1 MMRKLVFMILC
12 LAFCRSVQAQVS
24 GVGQLGCTNTPISV
38 AAINSGTATGAVY
51 TSPFLACTS
60 IEIVL
65 DQTTTITGGAL
76 TFQEDAGDGNFVT
89 MDSWRLVDPTTT
101 PFATIG
107 NPYSFVA
114 STNKQFLIMAY
125 GLARIRLNLTSA
137 LTGTG
142 AVTPFVIPTYY
153 MLPLAFQAT
162 NSNLNVSATFPS
174 AQPVSG
180 TVAANQGTAAA
191 STAGW
196 PVTGGN
202 LAETTA
208 AWTSATGSN
217 TTLRLT
223 ITGYNS
229 VEVFFN
235 QTTTLTGGVA
245 TFEAS
250 DTTAFT
256 NAYPVQCSQ
265 ANNFITG
272 STYTFVASTN
282 QAYDCDVS
290 GMVAFQVR
298 LSTTISGTG
307 TVNVG
312 ITGNAM
318 GTVPEVAVGGTVTAN
333 AGTGI
338 FQVSPTTAANTATN
352 PFFDRPTDGTNPMG
366 LMSNFGTA
374 PGAVSSLNVNANIF
388 SAGLAITSG
397 APLFTTDSADGSVSP
412 GAAGTKSMLGGCLF
426 NATLPTPANG
436 QQVAFQC
443 DQFGRLI
450 TSPQTTT
457 SFAQA
462 LVAQV
467 PGTNVFA
474 RAVVAGTFGRP
485 VTSTGDAIDVNVKY
499 APALPQPSSSS
510 QNALTPFRNAAVTA
524 AQIVKSSPGNLYAW
538 MVYNPNASACF
549 LDFFNTTAPTLGT
562 TVPVWTISLPATS
575 AANVAPG
582 QFAFANFSTA
592 ISVAAVTATGGAS
605 TCGTGAVV
613 SLDIQ

>member
-1 MMRKLVFMILC
+1 MMRKLVFMVLC
-12 LAFCRSVQAQVS
+12 LAFCGSVRAQVS
-24 GVGQLGCTNTPISV
+24 GVGQLGCTNTPISI
-38 AAINSGTATGAVY
+38 AAINSSTSTGAVF

-89 MDSWRLVDPTTT
+89 LDSWRLVDPTTP
-101 PFATIG
+101 PFATIA

-114 STNKQFLIMAY
+114 STNKQFLILAY

-153 MLPLAFQAT
+153 MLPLDFQAI

-174 AQPVSG
+174 AQPVS
-180 TVAANQGTAAA
+180 QGAPGIT
-191 STAGW
+191 TTGW
-196 PVTGGN
+196 PVIGGN
-202 LAETTA
+202 LAEVTA
-208 AWTSATGSN
+208 AWTSGTGAN
-217 TTLRLT
+217 TTLSET

-250 DTTAFT
+250 DTTGFT
-256 NAYPVQCSQ
+256 NAYPVLCAS
-265 ANNFITG
+265 ANANASGT
-272 STYTFVASTN
+272 TYTFVASTN
-282 QAYDCDVS
+282 QAFDCDVS
-290 GMVAFQVR
+290 AFVAFRVR
-298 LSTTISGTG
+298 LSTVISGSG

-312 ITGNAM
+312 ITAGSMPA
-318 GTVPEVAVGGTVTAN
+318 VPDVAVFQNTTPWVDNITQI
-333 AGTGI
+333 AGTSLGSGA
-338 FQVSPTTAANTATN
+338 VV
-352 PFFDRPTDGTNPMG
+352 
-366 LMSNFGTA
+366 NFGATPA
-374 PGAVSSLNVNANIF
+374 AAAVPGVNANIF
-388 SAGLAITSG
+388 TAGAAIT
-397 APLFTTDSADGSVSP
+397 ATNTLFEQISDGTSALGTMANYGTTPAAVKALSANAFITNTPTV
-412 GAAGTKSMLGGCLF
+412 GCQF
-426 NATLPTPANG
+426 NPNLPTPANG
-436 QQVAFQC
+436 ASVPLQC

-450 TSPQTTT
+450 TSSSQTTTT

-462 LVAQV
+462 VIAQI
-467 PGTNVFA
+467 PGTNTLA
-474 RAVVAGTFGRP
+474 RAVIAGTFGRP
-485 VTSTGDAIDVNVKY
+485 VTSTGDAVDVNVKY
-499 APALPQPSSSS
+499 PPALPLPSIAP
-510 QNALTPFRNAAVTA
+510 QNALTPFRNAAVTST
-524 AQIVKSSPGNLYAW
+524 QIVKSSAGNLYAW

-562 TVPVWTISLPATS
+562 TVPVWTISLPATA
-575 AANVAPG
+575 AANVSPG

-592 ISVAAVTATGGAS
+592 MSVAAVTASGGAT
-605 TCGTGAVV
+605 TCTTGVTV